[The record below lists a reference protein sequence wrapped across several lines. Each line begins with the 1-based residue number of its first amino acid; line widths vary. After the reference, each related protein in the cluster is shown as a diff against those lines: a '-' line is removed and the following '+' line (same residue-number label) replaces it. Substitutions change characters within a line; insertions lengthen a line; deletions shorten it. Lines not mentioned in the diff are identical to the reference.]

1 MITRERLLQLDF
13 HFIEEIHEEVYI
25 KKYARDIA
33 LYDNT
38 TAHLVDEDRVC
49 FWDNS
54 GHDHARCVDMEDI
67 LCD

>member
-1 MITRERLLQLDF
+1 MITKKRLEQLDF
-13 HFIEEIHEEVYI
+13 HFIEEIHENVYI

-38 TAHLVDEDRVC
+38 TAHLVDDDCVC
-49 FWDNS
+49 FWDDTGS
-54 GHDHARCVDMEDI
+54 DHAHCVQMEDI